1 MLSPAG
7 TLARQRLQVIAI
19 IGLAFIPLVLIEAAI
34 IGQQAQAGRES
45 IEAGRVALV
54 RSAAGAADGFV
65 AGNLATLHA
74 LTQTR
79 SVRGADSDTVNS
91 ILQPIIKNDSNWLTI
106 ALSSGDGW
114 NISSLTTAA
123 HSVNIS
129 DRDYF
134 RAALAGAD
142 GVGSVLVARGSLK
155 AKTIVLAVPV
165 TFDNGSKGVLSGALS
180 LANIEKQLSDV
191 VPGTAIDLRVID
203 RLGHQFIGPGSD
215 ADTLPDQNALPE
227 VQRGLAGASSTI
239 LAKDSV
245 GRDSLVAFA
254 PATLAGWVIVLSEPT
269 ATAFALPDGL
279 TRTAV
284 LLSLVGLLAALG
296 IGWYFGGRLAG
307 SYVALDAARAET
319 ETERFRLYE
328 ALRHAPA
335 RVGMLL
341 GSDLRYAIVS
351 PTQLTEM
358 GLAEKDVIGRAYSEI
373 DPDPSHRA
381 ILEQVYR
388 TGEPHASRETP
399 TRTRLPNGATFDGYF
414 NSTIVPTRNALG
426 AIDGVI
432 YFAADVTD
440 LVVGRKRVEEL
451 ATAVSGERD
460 ELQHIINELPEGVI
474 VMRTDGAVTRNR
486 VADELLGRPFTGDY
500 EAARLDYDPRRADGT
515 KYDVRDFPLRRA
527 LRGDDIRGEEMLLHN
542 AIRGQ
547 DLNLLISAAPV
558 RRDGEIVAAVSVFQD
573 ITTLRAF
580 ERQRTEFF
588 SMASH
593 EIRTPV
599 TAILLQLD
607 LALKQIARGDSSNT
621 EEMLRKARQRTK
633 ALTALI
639 NDLLDVSRLDV
650 GKFDL
655 TLEELDLAAIVRRSI
670 EEYPSDED
678 HPIRLISSGGAL
690 PVQGDARRIV
700 EVLENLLSNAVK
712 YSPQGGPVTVEV
724 GREKDEAVVR
734 IRDEGL
740 GVPDSERDQIFERF
754 FRTTIAKPYGG
765 VGLGLY
771 ISREIITRM
780 GGTIELESTGS
791 SGSVFRVSLPL
802 ERAPVTAK

>member
-1 MLSPAG
+1 VLSPTR
-7 TLARQRLQVIAI
+7 TLARERLRVIAI
-19 IGLAFIPLVLIEAAI
+19 IALAFLPLALIETAI

-45 IEAGRVALV
+45 IQAGRLALV

-65 AGNLATLHA
+65 TGNLLTLHA

-79 SVRGADSDTVNS
+79 SIRGADANTVNAV
-91 ILQPIIKNDSNWLTI
+91 LKPIIQNDQNWLTI
-106 ALSSGDGW
+106 ALSAADGW
-114 NISSLTTAA
+114 NLSSLTTTA
-123 HSVNIS
+123 HSVNIA

-134 RAALAGAD
+134 QAALAGND
-142 GVGSVLVARGSLK
+142 GVGSVLVTRGTLR

-165 TFDNGSKGVLSGALS
+165 TLDNGTKGVLSGALS
-180 LANIEKQLSDV
+180 LANIEKQLNDV

-227 VQRGLAGASSTI
+227 VQQGIAGVSNAI
-239 LAKDSV
+239 LSKDTA
-245 GRDSLVAFA
+245 GRDSLIAFA
-254 PATLAGWVIVLSEPT
+254 PALRAGWVVVLSEPT
-269 ATAFALPDGL
+269 SSAFALPDGL

-284 LLSLVGLLAALG
+284 LLTLVGLLAALG
-296 IGWYFGGRLAG
+296 IGWYFGGRVAR
-307 SYVALDAARAET
+307 SYVALDGARAET

-341 GSDLRYAIVS
+341 GPDLRYAIVS
-351 PTQLTEM
+351 PSQLTET
-358 GLAEKDVIGRAYSEI
+358 GLTEKDLIGRAYKEI
-373 DPDPSHRA
+373 DPDPGHRA
-381 ILEQVYR
+381 VLEQVYR
-388 TGEPHASRETP
+388 TGEPHHASETP
-399 TRTRLPNGATFDGYF
+399 IRTRLPNGATLEGYF
-414 NSTIVPTRNALG
+414 NSTIVPTRNAAG
-426 AIDGVI
+426 EIDGVI

-440 LVVGRKRVEEL
+440 LVAGRKRVEDL
-451 ATAVSGERD
+451 AAAVSGERD
-460 ELQHIINELPEGVI
+460 ELQHIINELPEGV
-474 VMRTDGAVTRNR
+474 VLMRRDGPVTRNR
-486 VADELLGRPFTGDY
+486 IADELLGRPFTGDD
-500 EAARLDYDPRRADGT
+500 EAE
-515 KYDVRDFPLRRA
+515 FPLARA
-527 LRGDDIRGEEMLLHN
+527 LAGEDVRGEEMVIHN
-542 AIRGQ
+542 PVRNE
-547 DLNLLISAAPV
+547 DLNILISAAPI

-573 ITTLRAF
+573 ISKLRAF

-607 LALKQIARGDSSNT
+607 LALRQISRGDTSNT

-650 GKFDL
+650 GKFALELEDL
-655 TLEELDLAAIVRRSI
+655 DMAAVVRRTI
-670 EEYPSDED
+670 DEYPTDEN
-678 HPIRLISSGGAL
+678 HPIRVISSGGAL
-690 PVQGDARRIV
+690 PVRGDTRRIV

-712 YSPQGGPVTVEV
+712 YSPEGGAVTVEI

-740 GVPDSERDQIFERF
+740 GVPEAERGQIFERF
-754 FRTTIAKPYGG
+754 FRTSVAKPYGG

-771 ISREIITRM
+771 ISREIVTKM
-780 GGTIELESTGS
+780 GGNIDLESSGAP
-791 SGSVFRVSLPL
+791 GSVFRVSLPL
-802 ERAPVTAK
+802 QRVPATSAN